1 MHAPFNRF
9 VLAIT
14 IFFFTPEDGKETATS
29 WKGSVLE
36 EGEMPLGATCG
47 VSLET
52 PLHLWKARVLPAKE
66 LMAKTLSEM
75 SGGIVGLIQ

>member
-1 MHAPFNRF
+1 MLRRLLLP
-9 VLAIT
+9 
-14 IFFFTPEDGKETATS
+14 GKGVF
-29 WKGSVLE
+29 WKRVKCDCP
-36 EGEMPLGATCG
+36 PLGATCG

-66 LMAKTLSEM
+66 LMTKTLSEM